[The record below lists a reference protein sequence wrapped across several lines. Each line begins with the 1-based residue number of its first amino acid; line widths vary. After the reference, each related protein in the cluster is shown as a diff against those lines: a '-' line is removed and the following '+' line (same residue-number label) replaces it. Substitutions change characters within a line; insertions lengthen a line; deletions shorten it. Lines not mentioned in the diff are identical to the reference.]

1 VSRVAAIVLAAGTAS
16 RYRAADPSVPTK
28 LVASIDGVPM
38 VRRVVEAALASRAR
52 PVVVVT
58 GHAGP
63 DVRAALEGLS
73 AGFVANP
80 DYATGMASSL
90 AAALSALPTG
100 VDGAL
105 VLLGDM
111 PGVTAPLLDRL
122 IEAHSADPDRDAVVP
137 MHGGRR
143 GNPVLLGR
151 VLFGAAM
158 ELHGDEGARRLLVRA
173 QVLEV
178 DVTDRAVLVDVDDPA
193 TLASLGLQSH

>member
-1 VSRVAAIVLAAGTAS
+1 LSRVAAIVLAAGTAS
-16 RYRAADPSVPTK
+16 RFRAVDPSVATK

-38 VRRVVEAALASRAR
+38 VRRAVEAALASRAR

-90 AAALSALPTG
+90 AAGLSALPNE

-137 MHGGRR
+137 MHAGRR

-193 TLASLGLQSH
+193 TLALLGLQSH

>member
-1 VSRVAAIVLAAGTAS
+1 MSRVAAIVLAAGTAN
-16 RYRAADPSVPTK
+16 RYRAADPSIATK
-28 LVASIDGVPM
+28 LVALIDGVPM
-38 VRRVVEAALASRAR
+38 VRHIVEAALASRAR

-58 GHAGP
+58 GYAEAE
-63 DVRAALEGLS
+63 VRATLDGLTV
-73 AGFVANP
+73 GFVANP
-80 DYATGMASSL
+80 DYATGIASSL
-90 AAALSALPTG
+90 RAGLSALPTK

-122 IEAHSADPDRDAVVP
+122 IEAHRADPDRDAVVP
-137 MHGGRR
+137 MHAGRR

-193 TLASLGLQSH
+193 TLALLGLQSH

>member
-1 VSRVAAIVLAAGTAS
+1 MSRVAAIVLAAGTAN
-16 RYRAADPSVPTK
+16 RYRAADPSIATK
-28 LVASIDGVPM
+28 LVALIDGVPM
-38 VRRVVEAALASRAR
+38 VRHIVEAALASRAR

-58 GHAGP
+58 GYAEAE
-63 DVRAALEGLS
+63 VRATLDGLTV
-73 AGFVANP
+73 GFVANP
-80 DYATGMASSL
+80 DYATGIASSL
-90 AAALSALPTG
+90 RAGLSALPTK

-122 IEAHSADPDRDAVVP
+122 IEAHRADPDRDAVVP
-137 MHGGRR
+137 MHAGRR

-158 ELHGDEGARRLLVRA
+158 ELRGDEGARRLLVRA
-173 QVLEV
+173 EVLEV

>member
-1 VSRVAAIVLAAGTAS
+1 MLAAGTAN
-16 RYRAADPSVPTK
+16 RYRAADPSIATK
-28 LVASIDGVPM
+28 LVALIDGVPM
-38 VRRVVEAALASRAR
+38 VRHIVEAALASRAR

-58 GHAGP
+58 GYAEAE
-63 DVRAALEGLS
+63 VRATLDGLTV
-73 AGFVANP
+73 GFVANP

-90 AAALSALPTG
+90 RAGLSALPTK

-122 IEAHSADPDRDAVVP
+122 IEAHRADPDRDAVVP
-137 MHGGRR
+137 MHAGRR

-193 TLASLGLQSH
+193 TLALLGLQSH

>member
-1 VSRVAAIVLAAGTAS
+1 MSRVAAIVLAAGTAS
-16 RYRAADPSVPTK
+16 RFRAVDPSVATK

-38 VRRVVEAALASRAR
+38 VRRAVEAALASRAR

-90 AAALSALPTG
+90 AAGLSALPNE

-137 MHGGRR
+137 MHAGRR

-193 TLASLGLQSH
+193 TLALLGLQSH

>member
-1 VSRVAAIVLAAGTAS
+1 VSRVAAIVLAAGTAN
-16 RYRAADPSVPTK
+16 RYRAADPSIATK
-28 LVASIDGVPM
+28 LVALIDGVPM
-38 VRRVVEAALASRAR
+38 VRHIVEAALASRAR

-58 GHAGP
+58 GYAEAE
-63 DVRAALEGLS
+63 VRATLDGLTV
-73 AGFVANP
+73 GFVANP
-80 DYATGMASSL
+80 DYATGIASSL
-90 AAALSALPTG
+90 RAGLSALPTK

-122 IEAHSADPDRDAVVP
+122 IEAHRADPDRDAVVP
-137 MHGGRR
+137 MHAGRR

-193 TLASLGLQSH
+193 TLALLGLQSH

>member
-1 VSRVAAIVLAAGTAS
+1 MSRVAAIVLAAGTAS
-16 RYRAADPSVPTK
+16 RFRAVDPSIATK

-58 GHAGP
+58 GHAGAE
-63 DVRAALEGLS
+63 VREALEGLS

-90 AAALSALPTG
+90 AAGLSALPTG

-122 IEAHSADPDRDAVVP
+122 IEAHRADPDRDAVVP
-137 MHGGRR
+137 MHAGRR

-193 TLASLGLQSH
+193 TLALLGLQSH